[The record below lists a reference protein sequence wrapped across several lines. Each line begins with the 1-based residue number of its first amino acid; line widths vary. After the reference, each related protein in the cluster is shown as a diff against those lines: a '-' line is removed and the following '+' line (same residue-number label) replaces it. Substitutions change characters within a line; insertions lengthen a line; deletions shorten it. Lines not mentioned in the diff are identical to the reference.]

1 MFILYKI
8 YNKNNSYFSTI
19 VYPFLN
25 GIVKQTN
32 LIKLTR
38 RLTREWNEQ
47 FMAYFRIMKLFLI
60 SNIYQILLW
69 NVKIIL

>member
-19 VYPFLN
+19 VYPFLY
-25 GIVKQTN
+25 GKTDESI
-32 LIKLTR
+32 IKLTRR

-47 FMAYFRIMKLFLI
+47 FNGFFSNNEIIFDFKYI
-60 SNIYQILLW
+60 SKILW